1 MTKMYNKLIIRLFLS
16 ILCLAQMG
24 NLRAAD
30 AQKVFAEAN
39 QAYQEGN
46 YRLAADG
53 YESILKS
60 GNVFSKELFFNLGNA
75 YFRLNQIGLSLLNY
89 ERALRLDPS
98 DVDIQQNL
106 VIARTRVSDDIEPV
120 TTVFFI
126 RWWHNLRGLF
136 PADSWA
142 TFGLF
147 FLWLGAIGFAFWLL
161 DNQRHRKK
169 YGFITGLTAVPLSI
183 FLFILAETAASV
195 MRTPFGIVINHET
208 ALKNAP
214 DPNATTVNNLHE
226 GLKIEILDIIGTM
239 TKVKLPNGE
248 DGWLPTSDVEK
259 I

>member
-1 MTKMYNKLIIRLFLS
+1 MSKKWIIRLFLS
-16 ILCLAQMG
+16 VLCLIQIE
-24 NLRAAD
+24 NLMAAD
-30 AQKVFAEAN
+30 AQKVFTDAN

-46 YRLAADG
+46 YRMAADG

-98 DVDIQQNL
+98 DESIQQNL
-106 VIARTRVSDDIEPV
+106 VVARTRVSDDIEPV

-126 RWWHNLRGLF
+126 RWWHNLRGAF
-136 PADSWA
+136 PADTWA
-142 TFGLF
+142 IFGLF

-161 DNQRHRKK
+161 ANERDRKK
-169 YGFITGLTAVPLSI
+169 YGFVTGLTAVPLSI
-183 FLFILAETAASV
+183 LLFLLAQTSASV
-195 MRTPFGIVINHET
+195 LKTPYGIIITPET

-214 DPNATTVNNLHE
+214 DPNATAINKLHE
-226 GLKIEILDIIGTM
+226 GLKIEILDTIGTM

-248 DGWLPTSDVEK
+248 DGWLPTTDVEK

>member
-1 MTKMYNKLIIRLFLS
+1 MSKKWIIRLFLS
-16 ILCLAQMG
+16 VLCLIQIE
-24 NLRAAD
+24 NLMAAD
-30 AQKVFAEAN
+30 AQKVFTDAN

-46 YRLAADG
+46 YRMAADG

-98 DVDIQQNL
+98 DESIQQNL
-106 VIARTRVSDDIEPV
+106 VVARTRVSDDIEPV

-126 RWWHNLRGLF
+126 RWWHNLRGAF
-136 PADSWA
+136 PADTWA
-142 TFGLF
+142 IFGLF

-161 DNQRHRKK
+161 DNERDRKK
-169 YGFITGLTAVPLSI
+169 YGFVTGLTAVPLSI
-183 FLFILAETAASV
+183 LLFLLAQTSASV
-195 MRTPFGIVINHET
+195 LKTPYGIIITPET

-214 DPNATTVNNLHE
+214 DPNATAINKLHE
-226 GLKIEILDIIGTM
+226 GLKIEILDTIGTM

-248 DGWLPTSDVEK
+248 DGWLPTTDVEK

>member
-1 MTKMYNKLIIRLFLS
+1 MSKKWIIRLFLS
-16 ILCLAQMG
+16 VLCLIQIE
-24 NLRAAD
+24 NLMAAD
-30 AQKVFAEAN
+30 AQKVFTDAN

-46 YRLAADG
+46 YRMAADG

-98 DVDIQQNL
+98 DESIQQNL
-106 VIARTRVSDDIEPV
+106 VVARARVSDDIEPV

-126 RWWHNLRGLF
+126 RWWHNLRGAF
-136 PADSWA
+136 PADTWA
-142 TFGLF
+142 IFGLF

-161 DNQRHRKK
+161 DNERDRKK
-169 YGFITGLTAVPLSI
+169 YGFVTGLTAVPLSI
-183 FLFILAETAASV
+183 LLFLLAQTSASV
-195 MRTPFGIVINHET
+195 LKTPYGIIITPET

-214 DPNATTVNNLHE
+214 DPNATAINKLHE
-226 GLKIEILDIIGTM
+226 GLKIEILDAIGTM

-248 DGWLPTSDVEK
+248 DGWLPTTDVEK

>member
-1 MTKMYNKLIIRLFLS
+1 MSKKWIIGLS
-16 ILCLAQMG
+16 LSVLCLIQIE
-24 NLRAAD
+24 NLMAAD
-30 AQKVFAEAN
+30 AQKVFTDAN

-46 YRLAADG
+46 YRVAADG

-89 ERALRLDPS
+89 ERASRLDPS
-98 DVDIQQNL
+98 DESIQQNL

-126 RWWHNLRGLF
+126 GWWHNLRGAF
-136 PADSWA
+136 PADTWA
-142 TFGLF
+142 VFGLF

-161 DNQRHRKK
+161 DNERNRKK
-169 YGFITGLTAVPLSI
+169 YGFVTGLTAVPLSI
-183 FLFILAETAASV
+183 FLFLLAQTSASV
-195 MRTPFGIVINHET
+195 LKTPYGIIITPET

-214 DPNATTVNNLHE
+214 DPNATAVNQLHE
-226 GLKIEILDIIGTM
+226 GLKIEILDTIGTM

-248 DGWLPTSDVEK
+248 DGWLQTTDVEK